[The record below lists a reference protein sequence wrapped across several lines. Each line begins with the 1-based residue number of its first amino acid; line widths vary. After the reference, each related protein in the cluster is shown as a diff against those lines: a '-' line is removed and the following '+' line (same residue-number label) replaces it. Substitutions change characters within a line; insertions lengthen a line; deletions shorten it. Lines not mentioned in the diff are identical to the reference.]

1 VQSRENGVARK
12 AAPGARAAV
21 AELDPAVAELRAY
34 VVELTPSLAIKKTE
48 AVLNLLRS
56 RYSFA
61 GARKKPRQR

>member
-1 VQSRENGVARK
+1 VKTELQEKQHQELERLL
-12 AAPGARAAV
+12 

-61 GARKKPRQR
+61 GALRKPRQR